1 MMKQEK
7 GADGG
12 AGCAPAMKE
21 VIMLDRIP
29 DKEQMT
35 ALVGESLY
43 EIWIKLCALIDEN
56 YDMDRLWNKGGKAW
70 TYEYKYRRGGKTLCA
85 LYARENC
92 VGFMIILG
100 KDERLKFEK
109 DRENYGEEVQRIYD
123 ETQTY
128 HDGKWMMFE
137 PTDTSLFDDFVRLL
151 RIKRKPNRK

>member
-1 MMKQEK
+1 M
-7 GADGG
+7 
-12 AGCAPAMKE
+12 GCAPAVKE
-21 VIMLDRIP
+21 DIMLDRIP

-35 ALVGESLY
+35 TLVGESLY
-43 EIWIKLCALIDEN
+43 EIWNQLCALIDEN

-70 TYEYKYRRGGKTLCA
+70 TYEYKYRQGGKTLCA

-109 DRENYGEEVQRIYD
+109 DRENYGEEVQRVYD